1 MFHSCIF
8 HSKYEY
14 NMSAR
19 FYYKQIINKNFDKI
33 NLQAIKMQLI
43 LITLIYPYLLLVCP
57 GLVLHSL
64 SLFLNQVKK
73 IFFQWENVT

>member
-1 MFHSCIF
+1 
-8 HSKYEY
+8 
-14 NMSAR
+14 MSAR

-33 NLQAIKMQLI
+33 EFTGNKDELI